1 LEDNP
6 ENQGTQMSSAVSDPE
21 LVPEENKKDAI
32 DLDEVKELFSYKV
45 HFGLENFFNIF
56 RCFYLLSNIPKT
68 AQNNPF
74 SLYMDE
80 SSVKAGFSVVF
91 GIEIEEIAIRF
102 YRLFIQPIHKTAD

>member
-1 LEDNP
+1 
-6 ENQGTQMSSAVSDPE
+6 MSSAVSDPE
-21 LVPEENKKDAI
+21 LVPEESKKDQI
-32 DLDEVKELFSYKV
+32 ELDEVKELFSYKI

-74 SLYMDE
+74 LLYMDE
-80 SSVKAGFSVVF
+80 NSAKAGFNAVF
-91 GIEIEEIAIRF
+91 GIDIEEIAIRF